1 MKPNQNEKPDVDAA
15 GTKGEKVRE
24 AIGAMLSN
32 DERGSVKDAPPD
44 GSPSEL
50 AAQERLAEIERHVG
64 ELVKDP
70 ELEQEG
76 AAREAKK

>member
-1 MKPNQNEKPDVDAA
+1 MKPNNEDETGAHAA
-15 GTKGEKVRE
+15 GEKGEKVRD
-24 AIGAMLSN
+24 AIGQALSTN
-32 DERGSVKDAPPD
+32 KRDPKPN
-44 GSPSEL
+44 GSPAER

-76 AAREAKK
+76 AAREKQ